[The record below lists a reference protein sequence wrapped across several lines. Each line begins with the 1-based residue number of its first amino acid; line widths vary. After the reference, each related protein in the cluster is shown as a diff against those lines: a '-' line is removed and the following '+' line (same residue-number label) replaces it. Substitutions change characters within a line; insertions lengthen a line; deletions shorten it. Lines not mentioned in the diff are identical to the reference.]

1 MATKEICQ
9 LSDKPI
15 REQGH
20 AHTAVATAH
29 HPALQH
35 HFDDM
40 EQQREASSL
49 GMWLFL
55 ATEVMFFGGLFL
67 AYLVYRTTYPDAF
80 AAGSA
85 TLNVKLG
92 AINTAVLIGSSLTMA
107 MAVWSAQVGRQQLIR
122 IFIILTM
129 VLGTV
134 FLGIKGVEYHEKWET
149 HHVPGQYFQF
159 HEKVR
164 GTNSDV
170 DPRNVQ
176 IFFFLYFGMTG
187 MHALHMIIGMG
198 LMTYLLINAW
208 KGKYGPDY
216 NTPVENGG
224 LYWHFVD
231 IIWIFLFPL
240 LYLIAHRHTG

>member
-49 GMWLFL
+49 GMWVFL

-67 AYLVYRTTYPDAF
+67 AYLVYRTIYPEAF

-92 AINTAVLIGSSLTMA
+92 AINTAVLIGSSFTMA
-107 MAVWSAQVGRQQLIR
+107 LAVWSAEVGRQKLIR
-122 IFIILTM
+122 ICIILTM
-129 VLGTV
+129 LLGSV
-134 FLGIKGVEYHEKWET
+134 FLGIKGMEYYEKFEK

-159 HEKVR
+159 HEKVP
-164 GTNSDV
+164 GTNTDV
-170 DPRNVQ
+170 
-176 IFFFLYFGMTG
+176 
-187 MHALHMIIGMG
+187 
-198 LMTYLLINAW
+198 
-208 KGKYGPDY
+208 
-216 NTPVENGG
+216 
-224 LYWHFVD
+224 
-231 IIWIFLFPL
+231 
-240 LYLIAHRHTG
+240 

>member
-1 MATKEICQ
+1 MP
-9 LSDKPI
+9 DNV
-15 REQGH
+15 H
-20 AHTAVATAH
+20 NAVAGAAHPH

-49 GMWLFL
+49 GMWVFL
-55 ATEVMFFGGLFL
+55 VTEIMFFGGLFL
-67 AYLVYRTTYPDAF
+67 AYLVYRTTYPEAF

-92 AINTAVLIGSSLTMA
+92 AINTAVLIGSSFTMVLAVWASQVGRTKLIPLFLLLTMA
-107 MAVWSAQVGRQQLIR
+107 LG
-122 IFIILTM
+122 II
-129 VLGTV
+129 
-134 FLGIKGVEYHEKWET
+134 FLGIKSVEYYEKWET

-159 HEKVR
+159 HERVP
-164 GTNSDV
+164 GTNVEV
-170 DPRNVQ
+170 DPRHAQ

-187 MHALHMIIGMG
+187 MHATHMIIGLG
-198 LMTYLLINAW
+198 LMTWLLIGAW
-208 KGKYGPDY
+208 KGKYGPEY
-216 NTPVENGG
+216 HTPIEIGG

-231 IIWIFLFPL
+231 IVWIFLFPL